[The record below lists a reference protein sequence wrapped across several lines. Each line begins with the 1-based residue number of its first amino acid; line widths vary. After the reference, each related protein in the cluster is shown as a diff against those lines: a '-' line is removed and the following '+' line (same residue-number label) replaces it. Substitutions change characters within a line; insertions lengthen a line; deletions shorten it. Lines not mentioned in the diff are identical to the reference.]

1 MATIKAFIRTTANAT
16 KEVNIRFRL
25 TDGRAVQLA
34 YKSEIKINPAIWD
47 AKNECVKKRVVCPD
61 ELRMSVDSSVTEIK
75 TRIENYYMRFKSVI
89 DSKML
94 TALMNGETVDERPK
108 KLTFF
113 ECFNLFLERGT
124 QNNRSEKVLAAILS
138 RYQSYQRISK
148 KDSSFVLEI
157 DTLDHHQL
165 AEIEKFIASEHV
177 VCKKYPQLYSG
188 VRAISQRSA
197 NTISA
202 KMKVVRTFMR
212 WCLKAGYTENRP
224 FDRYSVR
231 TERYGT
237 PYYISLEERDR
248 IADFPI
254 ESRSMATQRD
264 IFIFQC
270 LIGCRVSDLLVL
282 KPENVVNGFLEYI
295 PQKTNNESVRI
306 VRVPLSQKAM
316 ELIERYNG
324 VDKKGRLFPFITS
337 QQYNRYIKK
346 IFQVAGINRKVGV
359 VNPLTGKEEFHPL
372 YEVASS
378 HIARRTFIG
387 NLYKKVKDP
396 NLIGS
401 LSGHVEGSKAFAR
414 YRTIDDDI
422 KKELID
428 LIE

>member
-1 MATIKAFIRTTANAT
+1 MATIKAFIRTKANAA

-25 TDGRAVQLA
+25 TDGRTVQLA
-34 YKSEIKINPAIWD
+34 YKSEIKINPAMWD
-47 AKNECVKKRVVCPD
+47 PKNECVKKRVVCSE
-61 ELRMSVDSSVTEIK
+61 ELRNNINSSVVEIK
-75 TRIENYYMRFKSVI
+75 AKIENYYNTYKSVI
-89 DSKML
+89 DSAML
-94 TALMNGETVDERPK
+94 TALMNGRPCEDQQK
-108 KLTFF
+108 MTFF
-113 ECFNLFLERGT
+113 GCFKRFLDRGAR
-124 QNNRSEKVLAAILS
+124 NNRSEKVLASILS
-138 RYQSYQRISK
+138 RYQSYQRIIK
-148 KDSSFVLEI
+148 RDSSFSLDLNTI
-157 DTLDHHQL
+157 DNHQL
-165 AEIEKFIASEHV
+165 ADIERFISEEHV
-177 VCKKYPQLYSG
+177 ISKKYPQLYSG
-188 VRAISQRSA
+188 VRTVSQRSA

-254 ESRSMATQRD
+254 EERSMATQRD

-306 VRVPLSQKAM
+306 VRVPLSQKTM